1 MIDDG
6 RGVHCSLLMVGPWA
20 MDVFVRDIY
29 QFWYPPSN
37 IATMGVAFHA
47 LDYRVEYP
55 KVRGAEIGSAR
66 NPLPVT

>member
-6 RGVHCSLLMVGPWA
+6 SGVHCSFLMVGPWA

>member
-1 MIDDG
+1 
-6 RGVHCSLLMVGPWA
+6 

-47 LDYRVEYP
+47 LDYGVEYP